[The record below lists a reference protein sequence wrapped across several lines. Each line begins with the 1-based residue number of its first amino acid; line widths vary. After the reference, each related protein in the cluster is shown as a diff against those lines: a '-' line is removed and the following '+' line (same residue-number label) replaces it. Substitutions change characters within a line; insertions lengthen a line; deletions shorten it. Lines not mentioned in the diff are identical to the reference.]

1 MNAAIVNIMIKEAI
15 EIKQLYLK
23 DVSFE
28 SPHAPEALNQQ
39 WQPNVDI
46 KLHSSNRKLSE
57 DNLYESVLQ
66 VTVTAKQNDIT
77 VFVVEVEQA
86 GIFEI
91 PEDGDEWVDKALQ
104 VECPNIL
111 FPFAREMIT
120 STISKGGFPHIL
132 MGPINFESIY
142 QQKKFVQDEPVV
154 GKPH

>member
-1 MNAAIVNIMIKEAI
+1 MLSHKQMKEAI
-15 EIKQLYLK
+15 EIKQIYLR

-28 SPHAPEALNQQ
+28 SPHAPEILGQQ
-39 WQPNVDI
+39 WQPNIDI
-46 KLHSSNRKLSE
+46 KLHSSNRKIDE

-86 GIFEI
+86 GVFEI
-91 PEDGDEWVDKALQ
+91 PNDSNEAVDKALQ

-111 FPFAREMIT
+111 FPFARETIT
-120 STISKGGFPHIL
+120 SVISKGGFPQVL